1 MYVSIFLYQL
11 QIYNNKIN
19 TVFSHYNMLEVQKI
33 MKDIAKSTYIY
44 MDLIQLDGLYETDR
58 SLKL

>member
-19 TVFSHYNMLEVQKI
+19 TVFPHYDMLEVQKN
-33 MKDIAKSTYIY
+33 
-44 MDLIQLDGLYETDR
+44 YER
-58 SLKL
+58 HC